1 MMYGERSIMTGV
13 RIKMISGGTKISDL
27 EKEVNCALE
36 ELEASNANIIDV
48 QYCPKIESCAGG
60 GSIYTFNNVMIKYYP
75 G

>member
-1 MMYGERSIMTGV
+1 MIYGERSIMTGV
-13 RIKMISGGTKISDL
+13 RIKMIAGGNKLSDL
-27 EKEVNCALE
+27 EERVNHALE

-60 GSIYTFNNVMIKYYP
+60 GSIYTFNNAMIKYYP